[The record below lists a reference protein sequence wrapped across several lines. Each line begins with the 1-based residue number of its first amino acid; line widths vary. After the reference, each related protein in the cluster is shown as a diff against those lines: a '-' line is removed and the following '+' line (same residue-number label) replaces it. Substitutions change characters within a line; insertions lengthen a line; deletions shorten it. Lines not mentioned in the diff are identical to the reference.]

1 MTRAAEPAARRA
13 ELARRLAAYQ
23 RWRAAM
29 EAKERELLGALRD
42 TRERLAAGHAR
53 AYALSAELSRLWAD
67 ALAGGRESHAG
78 ASGRPGG

>member
-29 EAKERELLGALRD
+29 EARERELLAALRD

-78 ASGRPGG
+78 ASERPGG